1 MPDARALIQQL
12 QSAHAGANVDDVSTF
27 ERLTEPIVQLTEA
40 LREGYQASIQD
51 QVLAMI
57 DKLRAQALLSP
68 DDLAKIESFI
78 VGDAEAYTRLENNFQ
93 DWVAELGR
101 VVGVLGGMSG
111 SLGSGRG
118 WLDALGE
125 VEDAHRVLNDICNYL
140 QQKERVTRFRRTVA
154 QGLTPERAQMLIEI
168 LKELRAPLVRI

>member
-12 QSAHAGANVDDVSTF
+12 QSAHAAANVDDVGSF
-27 ERLTEPIVQLTEA
+27 ERLTDPIVKLTEA
-40 LREGYQASIQD
+40 LHEGYQASIQD
-51 QVLAMI
+51 QVLSMI
-57 DKLRAQALLSP
+57 DKMRARATLTP
-68 DDLAKIESFI
+68 ADLTMIEGFI

-93 DWVAELGR
+93 DWIAELGR
-101 VVGVLGGMSG
+101 LVGVLDGMSG
-111 SLGSGRG
+111 GLTGKT

-154 QGLTPERAQMLIEI
+154 EGLTPERTQMLIEI
-168 LKELRAPLVRI
+168 LKELRAPMAGI